1 MCAVKGNRAGWAL
14 LATTTLLLGSST
26 ALASAG
32 GGGGGGFS
40 SMPSASAP
48 QYDIVQEY
56 RQGIEALGANRYKDA
71 ERSFGHVLEMSPRD
85 LNSLYMMG
93 LSKAGENDAKGASR
107 FFERALKVDPQ
118 HIGSRR
124 QLAIAEAKLGQ
135 TDKAKGDLDTL
146 KARASAC
153 SDTCPDAAE
162 LKAATTAVEGAL
174 APAGSAGADASDPH
188 PAMMFASARHGDQAY
203 QDAVRLI
210 NQHRYADALAELQ
223 RARVAFGPHPDILTY
238 IGYVNR
244 KMGRLDMA
252 ESYYQQVFAL
262 DPDHVGATE
271 YYGELKV
278 ERGDLA
284 GARKMLARLDTLCTY
299 GCVEQDDLRRWIVAG
314 HDPEDSTAR

>member
-1 MCAVKGNRAGWAL
+1 MRTVQGYRAGWSL
-14 LATTTLLLGSST
+14 LATTTLLLGSSS

-40 SMPSASAP
+40 QMPSVSAP
-48 QYDIVQEY
+48 QYDVVQEY
-56 RQGIEALGANRYKDA
+56 RQGVEALGANRYKDA

-93 LSKAGENDAKGASR
+93 LSKAGENDSKGASR

-135 TDKAKGDLDTL
+135 TDKAKSDLDML
-146 KARASAC
+146 KARATAC
-153 SDTCPDAAE
+153 GDTCPDAAE
-162 LKAATTAVEGAL
+162 LKAATAAIESAL
-174 APAGSAGADASDPH
+174 TPAGNAGADASDPH
-188 PAMMFASARHGDQAY
+188 PGMMFASARHGDQAY

-223 RARVAFGPHPDILTY
+223 RARAAFGPHPDILTY

-244 KMGRLDMA
+244 KMGRLDTA
-252 ESYYQQVFAL
+252 ESYYKQVFAL

-278 ERGDLA
+278 ERGDMA
-284 GARKMLARLDTLCTY
+284 GARQMLARLDTLCTY
-299 GCVEQDDLRRWIVAG
+299 GCVEQDDLNRWIVAG
-314 HDPEDSTAR
+314 HDPEDSAGR